1 MDFLKTLVKK
11 NIIITILFDY
21 IVSIFGFSYEKEYK
35 IVKLIKKK
43 IPIIVDIGG
52 NKGESIINFL
62 KLKKKFKNLL
72 L

>member
-43 IPIIVDIGG
+43 
-52 NKGESIINFL
+52 NTYYS
-62 KLKKKFKNLL
+62 
-72 L
+72 